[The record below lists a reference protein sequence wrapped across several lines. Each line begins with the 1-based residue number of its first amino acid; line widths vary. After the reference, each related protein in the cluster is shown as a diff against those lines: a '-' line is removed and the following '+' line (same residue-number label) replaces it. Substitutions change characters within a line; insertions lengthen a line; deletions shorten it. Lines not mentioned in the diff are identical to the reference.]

1 MPMTLTIQALP
12 SILADHHKWLRRDGG
27 SRADLRD
34 ADLRDADLICADLRN
49 ADLRNANL
57 RDANLSCADLSGAN
71 LRGANLRDADLRD
84 ADLRDADLICA
95 DLRNAD
101 LRNADLSGANLR
113 GANLS
118 RANLS
123 RAKGLDPHRVQPLL
137 MLLDQPGKIRTYKLV
152 DKYGFSPMHTSGQIK
167 YEIGKTVKLD
177 YANTDV
183 NDACA
188 AGINVATLDWCLKE
202 HQPSWRIFIV
212 EFTAK
217 DIACIPT
224 ASDGK
229 FRLHRCKVV
238 GEKSLEELGL
248 VKSEEI

>member
-27 SRADLRD
+27 SRADLSR
-34 ADLRDADLICADLRN
+34 ADLSGANLSG
-49 ADLRNANL
+49 ANL

-71 LRGANLRDADLRD
+71 LRGANLSR
-84 ADLRDADLICA
+84 
-95 DLRNAD
+95 
-101 LRNADLSGANLR
+101 
-113 GANLS
+113 ANLS